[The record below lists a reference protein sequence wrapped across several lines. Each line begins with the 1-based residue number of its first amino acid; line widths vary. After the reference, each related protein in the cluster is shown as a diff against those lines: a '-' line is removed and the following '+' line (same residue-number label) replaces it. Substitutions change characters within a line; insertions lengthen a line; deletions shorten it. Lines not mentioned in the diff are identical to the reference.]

1 MLRLV
6 LTLRDALRPLSSRL
20 SQPELHFCLFLLILI
35 VVDLEAE
42 LHGASILALRL
53 LKSHHFFGMEAL
65 RAIGM
70 GFKTSLDLLMLTL
83 LKLRRL
89 YVAKGA
95 TFELT
100 KRLGVQ
106 RICLLWL
113 RSNRLL
119 LDFDRDIDL
128 VLVILAR
135 LALHPKVVLLLL

>member
-1 MLRLV
+1 
-6 LTLRDALRPLSSRL
+6 
-20 SQPELHFCLFLLILI
+20 
-35 VVDLEAE
+35 
-42 LHGASILALRL
+42 
-53 LKSHHFFGMEAL
+53 
-65 RAIGM
+65 
-70 GFKTSLDLLMLTL
+70 MLTL

-135 LALHPKVVLLLL
+135 LALHPKVVLLLLRGNSMAIFVNQVAMISFKLSSGHQRLYN